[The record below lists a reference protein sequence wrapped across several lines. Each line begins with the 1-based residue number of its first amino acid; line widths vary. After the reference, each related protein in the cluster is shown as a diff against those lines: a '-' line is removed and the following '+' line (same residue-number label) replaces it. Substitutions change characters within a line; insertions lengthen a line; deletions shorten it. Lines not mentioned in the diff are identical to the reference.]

1 MQVKNQYIDDR
12 MALYHGDSC
21 EVLTEIPS
29 DSVHFEIYSPP
40 FASLYTYSNSERDLG
55 NSKDK
60 HEFYEHFEFIVKEL
74 YRILMPGRLM
84 AVHCMNLPTSK
95 SRDGFIGID
104 DFRGDLI
111 RLYQDAG
118 FIYHSEVCIWKDPV
132 IAMQRTKALGLLHKQ
147 IKKDSSM
154 CRQGIPDYLVVMR
167 KPGDNP
173 EPVTHT
179 NESFPVEIWQ
189 KYASP
194 IWTDINPSD
203 TLQYRSA
210 RDNEDEKHICPLQLT
225 VIRRALNLWTN
236 PDDIVLT
243 PFMGIGSEV
252 VTALENGR
260 RAIGVELKDSYYKQA
275 EKNAKACTAN
285 EQLSLW

>member
-132 IAMQRTKALGLLHKQ
+132 LAMQRTKALGLLHKQ

-173 EPVTHT
+173 EPITHT
-179 NESFPVEIWQ
+179 NESFPVEIWE

-275 EKNAKACTAN
+275 EKNARACTAN

>member
-1 MQVKNQYIDDR
+1 MNVKNQYIDDR

-21 EVLTEIPS
+21 EVLTEIPDS
-29 DSVHFEIYSPP
+29 SVHFEIYSPP
-40 FASLYTYSNSERDLG
+40 FASLYTYSNSDRDLG
-55 NSKDK
+55 NSKNSA
-60 HEFYEHFEFIVKEL
+60 EFFEHFDFIVSEL
-74 YRILMPGRLM
+74 HRVLMKGRLM

-111 RLYQDAG
+111 RLFQKHG

-147 IKKDSSM
+147 IKKDSAM

-167 KPGDNP
+167 KAGDNP
-173 EPVTHT
+173 EPITHT
-179 NESFPVEIWQ
+179 NESFPVDVWQ

-236 PDDIVLT
+236 PNDIVLT

-260 RAIGVELKDSYYKQA
+260 RAIGIELKDTYYQQA
-275 EKNAKACTAN
+275 EKNARAAVQT